1 MVEITHNASM
11 KIDQLIGP
19 DKFEKPVS
27 ALAMVPKT
35 GAITRVGRQA
45 YTVMMLMA
53 REQGIEQSNS
63 GMFSAPLNTIIRGFD
78 GTTGSSGEL
87 KRHLRSM
94 VTHVVEWQSPS
105 PAESVEWGACALLS
119 EVRLFKKKG
128 ESWLSWAYPPSLRM
142 EMLNPQRYAQ
152 IRRSTIAQFRTHAG
166 LALYEI
172 CARYKDNPSHLTSK
186 QHWHWWLPVLTGK
199 PTPEQIKTEFRF
211 FNRDTIKPA
220 VEEVNEVSELIVVV
234 REIKVG
240 RSVEFLQFEVRKKPE
255 TSTTEIGPI
264 NLTGV
269 VRACQ
274 LGIDPDVAEDLY
286 LRHGETAFLKAI
298 ERLEARLALKG
309 PTILSR
315 QAYLKSLFLSR
326 AIDDAP
332 EVQVELS
339 AEELKV
345 GIPINE
351 VQQRHER
358 LQKSES
364 ERVAL
369 IRSEIEALNEASL
382 SALLSGLKLHME
394 STGASQA
401 VMQRLKDGKWQS
413 ALIMGALIRFY
424 WRQSRGTEWSAP
436 ENNLPSVQRVE
447 QGGLF

>member
-1 MVEITHNASM
+1 M
-11 KIDQLIGP
+11 KIDQIIGP

-35 GAITRVGRQA
+35 GAITRIGRQA

-53 REQGIEQSNS
+53 REQGKEHADS

-94 VTHVVEWQSPS
+94 ITHVVEWQSPS

-119 EVRLFKKKG
+119 EVRLFKHKG

-172 CARYKDNPSHLTSK
+172 CARYKDNPSHVTSK

-211 FNRDTIKPA
+211 FNRDTVKPA
-220 VEEVNEVSELIVVV
+220 VDEVNEVSELIVEV

-255 TSTTEIGPI
+255 TPTTEKGPI
-264 NLTGV
+264 NLLGV
-269 VRACQ
+269 ARACQ
-274 LGIDPDVAEDLY
+274 LGIDPDIAEDLY
-286 LRHGETAFLKAI
+286 LRHGEEVFLKAI
-298 ERLEARLALKG
+298 ERLEARLAMKG

-315 QAYLKSLFLSR
+315 HAYLKSLLLSR
-326 AIDDAP
+326 VPDESP
-332 EVQVELS
+332 QVQAALS
-339 AEELKV
+339 AEELKI
-345 GIPINE
+345 GIQVNE

-369 IRSEIEALNEASL
+369 IRAEIEALNESSL
-382 SALLSGLKLHME
+382 TALLSGLKMHME

-436 ENNLPSVQRVE
+436 ENNLPNAQRVE

>member
-1 MVEITHNASM
+1 M
-11 KIDQLIGP
+11 KIDKLIGP
-19 DKFEKPVS
+19 DKFEKPVA

-53 REQGIEQSNS
+53 REQGVEQADT
-63 GMFSAPLNTIIRGFD
+63 GMFSAPLNTVIRGFE

-128 ESWLSWAYPPSLRM
+128 ESWLSWAYPPSLRT

-199 PTPEQIKTEFRF
+199 PTPEHIKTEFRF

-220 VEEVNEVSELIVVV
+220 IEEVNEVSELMVAA

-240 RSVEFLQFEVRKKPE
+240 RSVEYLQFEVRKKPE
-255 TSTTEIGPI
+255 ASAAELTPI
-264 NLTGV
+264 NLSSV

-274 LGIDPDVAEDLY
+274 LGIDTDLAEDLY
-286 LRHGETAFLKAI
+286 LRHGEPAFLKAVD
-298 ERLEARLALKG
+298 RLEQRLNLKG
-309 PTILSR
+309 ATVLSR
-315 QAYLKSLFLSR
+315 NAYLK
-326 AIDDAP
+326 AIFAKPSKDHAP
-332 EVQVELS
+332 ELQTDTQANHLPV
-339 AEELKV
+339 AA
-345 GIPINE
+345 PINE

-369 IRSEIEALNEASL
+369 IRSEIESLHETALN
-382 SALLSGLKLHME
+382 ALLNGLKMHME
-394 STGASQA
+394 ATGASPA
-401 VMQRLKDGKWQS
+401 VMQRFKEGKWQS
-413 ALIMGALIRFY
+413 ALIMGALIRYY
-424 WRQSRGTEWSAP
+424 WKQSRGTEWTAP
-436 ENNLPSVQRVE
+436 ENDLPIVQRIE

>member
-1 MVEITHNASM
+1 
-11 KIDQLIGP
+11 
-19 DKFEKPVS
+19 
-27 ALAMVPKT
+27 
-35 GAITRVGRQA
+35 
-45 YTVMMLMA
+45 
-53 REQGIEQSNS
+53 
-63 GMFSAPLNTIIRGFD
+63 
-78 GTTGSSGEL
+78 
-87 KRHLRSM
+87 
-94 VTHVVEWQSPS
+94 
-105 PAESVEWGACALLS
+105 
-119 EVRLFKKKG
+119 
-128 ESWLSWAYPPSLRM
+128 M

-220 VEEVNEVSELIVVV
+220 VEEVNEVSELIVAV
-234 REIKVG
+234 REIKIG

-255 TSTTEIGPI
+255 ASMTEIGPI

-286 LRHGETAFLKAI
+286 LRHGEKLFLKAI
-298 ERLEARLALKG
+298 ERLDARLALKG

-315 QAYLKSLFLSR
+315 QAYLKSLFLSS
-326 AIDDAP
+326 AVDSAS
-332 EVQVELS
+332 EKSVALS
-339 AEELKV
+339 AEELKI
-345 GIPINE
+345 GTLINE

-369 IRSEIEALNEASL
+369 IRSEIEALNEESL
-382 SALLSGLKLHME
+382 SALLSGLKIHME

-424 WRQSRGTEWSAP
+424 WKQSRGTEWTAP
-436 ENNLPSVQRVE
+436 ENNLPHVQRVE